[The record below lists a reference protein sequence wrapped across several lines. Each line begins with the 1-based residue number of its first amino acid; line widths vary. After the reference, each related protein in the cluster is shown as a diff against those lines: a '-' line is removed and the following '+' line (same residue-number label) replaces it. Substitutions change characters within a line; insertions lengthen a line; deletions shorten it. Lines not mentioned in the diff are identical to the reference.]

1 VKGINHNSKIIP
13 IYIFTLLCLI
23 CCSTKNTTGSKIG
36 KVIIPILPKG
46 NEALVFCKKKKF
58 NTDFCFLA
66 DMSIHSGRKRLFL
79 WNFKTNKIDSKYMV
93 GHGCGDESWG
103 EDDTKDSP
111 TFSNTVDSHRSSLGK
126 YKISE
131 RGFSSWGIN
140 IKYLMHGLEES
151 NSNAQKRIVVF
162 HSWEKMPQ
170 NEVFPA
176 GSPEGWGCPTV
187 ANEDM
192 KNIDKKLKN
201 STKPV
206 LLWMY
211 AD

>member
-1 VKGINHNSKIIP
+1 MNKVP
-13 IYIFTLLCLI
+13 FYILVIVFLF
-23 CCSTKNTTGSKIG
+23 CCQTKNNAETIQTKA
-36 KVIIPILPKG
+36 IIPILPKG
-46 NEALVFCKKKKF
+46 KEALAFCKKKKY
-58 NTDFCFLA
+58 NTDFCFLV
-66 DMSIHSGRKRLFL
+66 DMSIHSGKKRLFL
-79 WNFKTNKIDSKYMV
+79 WNFKTNTIEAKYMV

-126 YKISE
+126 YKLGE
-131 RGFSSWGIN
+131 RGFSNWGIN
-140 IKYLMHGLEES
+140 IKYLMHGLEAS

-192 KNIDKKLKN
+192 KIIDKKLK
-201 STKPV
+201 TTIKPV
-206 LLWMY
+206 LFWMY
-211 AD
+211 ND

>member
-1 VKGINHNSKIIP
+1 MTKLPV
-13 IYIFTLLCLI
+13 YLFTLLLI
-23 CCSTKNTTGSKIG
+23 FCCQTKNKAETIQTKAT
-36 KVIIPILPKG
+36 IPILPKG
-46 NEALVFCKKKKF
+46 KEALAFCKKKKY
-58 NTDFCFLA
+58 NTDFCFLV
-66 DMSIHSGRKRLFL
+66 DMSIHSGKKRLFL
-79 WNFKTNKIDSKYMV
+79 WNFKTNKIEAKYMV

-111 TFSNTVDSHRSSLGK
+111 TFSNIVDSHRSSLGK
-126 YKISE
+126 YKLGE
-131 RGFSSWGIN
+131 RGFSNWGIN
-140 IKYLMHGLEES
+140 IKYLMHGLEAS

-192 KNIDKKLKN
+192 IIIDKKLK
-201 STKPV
+201 TIAKPV
-206 LLWMY
+206 LFWMY
-211 AD
+211 ND